1 MVDPLTKKG
10 SMALWDRV
18 GLNQFVGLQPWVWV
32 QLESAEPP
40 GPFPFMGGVDP
51 AVVASLHEVHGILM
65 STVETAIS
73 DVFAHRT
80 PVDDPAAGRRL
91 EDAYAEVV
99 QSRPRLRQ
107 HIRCGRNPDGTFVWE
122 FPKDR
127 HQSAVMNYG
136 GLRIFNAVNRQALP
150 MGLDRPLS
158 PVVGKLLGCLN
169 GTRTVSEI
177 RTIVMTAGHDAAPQL
192 LHLLEQLDSHEC
204 LAVTNHSSIRTQWLD
219 VTKDQDTVHLGHAAL
234 MYRQRDWFFW
244 FDPWLMPWFAESP
257 VPSLWTS
264 LLPPPVA
271 VFLTHDHDDH
281 VDPRTLLH
289 LPKDVPVIVPSRKNR
304 KTWHFD
310 YLSLMRELG
319 FTNVLELAH
328 GESWKFDGG
337 EVVSVPFFGE
347 DPCDLALPRNC
358 YLISDRGHNTLVHAD
373 SGPTNDGHSAIAD
386 GVIARLVEQHG
397 PIATVYASQQQ
408 LKEIRSYAAHASLSH
423 PGKWL
428 EVGENG
434 FLTNHYLS
442 ELMQHA
448 QATLF
453 VSYATGGADW
463 YPDHLSFMF
472 SHRNPARTAL
482 LTAHWDPPESLR
494 DVLAASGRQYHYGQ
508 ALDIVR
514 VPAPGQVQII
524 QKNDAVSPLS
534 LYQLDHEVP
543 AFLKGVPH

>member
-1 MVDPLTKKG
+1 
-10 SMALWDRV
+10 MALWDRV

-51 AVVASLHEVHGILM
+51 DVVASLHEVHGILM
-65 STVETAIS
+65 SAVETAIS

-80 PVDDPAAGRRL
+80 SVDDAAAGRRL

-107 HIRCGRNPDGTFVWE
+107 HIRCGRSPDGTFFWD
-122 FPKDR
+122 FPKDHR
-127 HQSAVMNYG
+127 QSAVMSYA
-136 GLRIFNAVNRQALP
+136 GLRIFNAVKRQALP
-150 MGLDRPLS
+150 MGFERPLS
-158 PVVGKLLGCLN
+158 PEVGRLLGCLN

-177 RTIVMTAGHDAAPQL
+177 RTVVMTAGRDAAPQL

-204 LAVTNHSSIRTQWLD
+204 LAVTDHSSVRQQWLD
-219 VTKDQDTVHLGHAAL
+219 ATLDQDTVHLGHAAL
-234 MYRQRDWFFW
+234 IYRQQDRFFW

-264 LLPPPVA
+264 LLPPPAA

-289 LPKDVPVIVPSRKNR
+289 VPKDVPVIVPSRKNR

-319 FTNVLELAH
+319 FTNVIELAH

-337 EVVSVPFFGE
+337 RVVSVPFFGE

-373 SGPTNDGHSAIAD
+373 SGPTNDGHSAIED
-386 GVIARLVEQHG
+386 GVIAGLVEQHG

-434 FLTNHYLS
+434 FLTNQYLS
-442 ELMQHA
+442 TLMQHA

-472 SHRNPARTAL
+472 SDRNPARTAL

-494 DVLAASGRQYHYGQ
+494 DVLTATGHQYHHGQ

-514 VPAPGQVQII
+514 AVAPGQVKVIE
-524 QKNDAVSPLS
+524 KNDALAPLV

-543 AFLKGVPH
+543 AFLKGAQR